1 MMKWCSWL
9 AMLPLIILLV
19 LFVFSPV
26 VWVIQH
32 SLWLDDHYTLQRFI
46 ELIKSPFY
54 QQAWRNS
61 MLLAVVSSLISLV
74 ISLWGV
80 VSLRHLQEPWP
91 RLAMALTTI
100 SSNMA
105 GVPLA
110 FAFIVI
116 LGTNGAVTLLLQS
129 FGIHGFN
136 LYSVN
141 GLLVLYIYFQIPL
154 GLLLLY
160 PALDALDKHWAEAAY
175 LLGAKSWQYWR
186 HVALPILRPALTST
200 FLLLMANALGAYASA
215 YALTATNINLLTIRI
230 AALVSGELFLEPE
243 KAAALS
249 ILLMGTLAVLV
260 AVNAL
265 CTRICS
271 VRGGRHA

>member
-1 MMKWCSWL
+1 MMRWCSWL
-9 AMLPLIILLV
+9 ALLPLIILLV

-26 VWVIQH
+26 VWVIHH

-46 ELIKSPFY
+46 ELLRSPFY

-61 MLLAVVSSLISLV
+61 MLLAVVSSLVSLV

-80 VSLRHLQEPWP
+80 VSLRRLREPWP

-129 FGIHGFN
+129 VGVHGFN

-154 GLLLLY
+154 GILLLY

-249 ILLMGTLAVLV
+249 ILLMGTLGVLV
-260 AVNAL
+260 AINAL
-265 CTRICS
+265 CTRVWS
-271 VRGGRHA
+271 VRGGRHV